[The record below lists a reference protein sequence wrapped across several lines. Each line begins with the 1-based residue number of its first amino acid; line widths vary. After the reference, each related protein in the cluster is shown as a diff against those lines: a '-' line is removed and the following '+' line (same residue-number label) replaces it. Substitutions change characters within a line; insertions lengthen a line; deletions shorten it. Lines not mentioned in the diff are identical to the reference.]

1 MCYICT
7 LFSILL
13 FFSLNFTS
21 KNHNLSNQNFIF
33 GRTNMNVLLQFA
45 FLTNLSIEI

>member
-1 MCYICT
+1 MCYICA

-45 FLTNLSIEI
+45 FMTNLSVEY